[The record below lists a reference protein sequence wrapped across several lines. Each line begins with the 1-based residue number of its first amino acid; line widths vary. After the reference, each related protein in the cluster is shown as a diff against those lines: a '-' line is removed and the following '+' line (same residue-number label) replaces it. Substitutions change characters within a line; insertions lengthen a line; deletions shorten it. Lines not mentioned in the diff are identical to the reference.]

1 MVEDSDSS
9 TLESSD
15 WLEQNIVD
23 DRPLNRV
30 LGIAGG
36 TAADGQ
42 ATCQVVAVGEEPTP
56 TTFAITS
63 AVDIALVRAA
73 ATTVAPPEEMNGT
86 AELNVSY
93 LRAPVGTAQV
103 RCDVVGR
110 SPTAR
115 LVEFTVA
122 DAEGEFAR
130 GRSTYAVRTRRPR

>member
-1 MVEDSDSS
+1 MAEDPEPS
-9 TLESSD
+9 TRKPPD
-15 WLEQNIVD
+15 WQLPTGDDDRTLNSLLGIVD
-23 DRPLNRV
+23 GRAA
-30 LGIAGG
+30 AGR
-36 TAADGQ
+36 
-42 ATCQVVAVGEEPTP
+42 ATCDVEAAEGDPAP
-56 TTFAITS
+56 ATFAITS

-93 LRAPVGTAQV
+93 LRPPAGRAHIA
-103 RCDVVGR
+103 CEVVGR
-110 SPTAR
+110 SPSSR

>member
-1 MVEDSDSS
+1 MAEDSASS
-9 TLESSD
+9 TWETPIP
-15 WLEQNIVD
+15 ED
-23 DRPLNRV
+23 DRPLNRL
-30 LGIAGG
+30 LGIVDGS
-36 TAADGQ
+36 AAEGRAICDVE
-42 ATCQVVAVGEEPTP
+42 AVADEPAP

-93 LRAPVGTAQV
+93 LRPPVGKAHV
-103 RCDVVGR
+103 KCAVVGR
-110 SPTAR
+110 SPTSR

-122 DAEGEFAR
+122 DASGEFAR